1 MSKLDIKKLK
11 ETNTAWFK
19 NDEIVKWFE
28 DNVVESN
35 GTCSLKTKSN
45 ISLKHIPVYEM
56 KDFAPLLSSY
66 YFIIKEL
73 KVLPK
78 AMDFSLLC
86 KVIQMYLGE
95 TSMFKVKLYATIMV
109 LIELGM

>member
-1 MSKLDIKKLK
+1 MPKLDI
-11 ETNTAWFK
+11 ERFK
-19 NDEIVKWFE
+19 ANSPEVVKWFK
-28 DNVVESN
+28 DNSVESK
-35 GTCSLKTKSN
+35 GIYSLKKKSN
-45 ISLKHIPVYEM
+45 ISLKHISLEDM
-56 KDFAPLLSSY
+56 GELAPLMSSY
-66 YFIIKEL
+66 YFIIKDL

-78 AMDFSLLC
+78 TMDFSLLC